1 MPDIVMPRLSD
12 SMEEG
17 TVVRWLKAPGDQVR
31 RGEPIVEIE
40 TDKATITYES
50 DADGVLSE
58 ILIPDG
64 ETVSIGTTIA
74 RIAAEGEAPAAQQ
87 AQQPQQAQAQGEQ
100 ARPALKPPQQAMPQ
114 QPQAPVVQERVE
126 DFAPAEVLEDSTP
139 QARAKASP
147 IARRLAR
154 KLGVDVSTVQ
164 GTGPGGRVVKEDVE
178 AAAAAAGGALAEGAP
193 QQAQAQQAQ
202 PPQAGQQQEPGELV
216 REQQPPQPQ
225 PPQPPQPSQ
234 PAPPQPP
241 PAPQAPPVAPP
252 PQAQPQ
258 PAPAQT
264 AAGSGWQQPPMPQ
277 LPPMP
282 APPIP
287 TPVSPPPMPPQPPVF
302 SPQQTGQYPSVPGMS
317 QPGYGGQMPP
327 QQIGAMP
334 QQPYPGQQ
342 PQYQQPVAPA
352 GPKGQVT
359 TTGLS
364 SAQQTIARRMSESKA
379 TAPEF
384 FVEVEV
390 DMSRAMLL
398 REQLK
403 MQFDPTPTYNDMVVQ
418 ATALALRQHPRV
430 NGAYRDGRFEYYS
443 DVNVGVVVAA
453 AETLMVPTIPH
464 VDQKGLSQ
472 IARETRDLANAV
484 RGRTIQPAQIAGGTF
499 TISNLGMYGV
509 ERFTAV
515 INPPQAGIIAVGAI
529 RNKPIV
535 AEDGVSL
542 AVRPMMSLV
551 MSCDHRIL
559 YGADGA
565 EFLNTV
571 KAWLESAHSLPL

>member
-58 ILIPDG
+58 ISVLDG

-74 RIAAEGEAPAAQQ
+74 RITAFGEAPAAQQ
-87 AQQPQQAQAQGEQ
+87 PQQPQQTQGEQ
-100 ARPALKPPQQAMPQ
+100 ARPALKPPQQAAPL
-114 QPQAPVVQERVE
+114 QPQGPAAEQRVE
-126 DFAPAEVLEDSTP
+126 DFVPAEVLEDSTP

-154 KLGVDVSTVQ
+154 KLGIDVSTVQ

-178 AAAAAAGGALAEGAP
+178 AAAAAGGGALAEGAP
-193 QQAQAQQAQ
+193 QQAQAQQTQ
-202 PPQAGQQQEPGELV
+202 QPQAGQQPAPQQPAYEE
-216 REQQPPQPQ
+216 QPPQPQ
-225 PPQPPQPSQ
+225 PPQQ
-234 PAPPQPP
+234 PQPP
-241 PAPQAPPVAPP
+241 PHPPARQAPPVATP
-252 PQAQPQ
+252 PQMQPQ
-258 PAPAQT
+258 PAAPAQ
-264 AAGSGWQQPPMPQ
+264 APPGSAWQQPPMPQ
-277 LPPMP
+277 APPMPAAPMPPPVGLPPMP
-282 APPIP
+282 QQ
-287 TPVSPPPMPPQPPVF
+287 PPPF
-302 SPQQTGQYPSVPGMS
+302 SPQQTGQYPSVPGLS
-317 QPGYGGQMPP
+317 QPGYRGQMPP
-327 QQIGAMP
+327 QQIGMP

-342 PQYQQPVAPA
+342 PQYQQPGAQQPGGPA
-352 GPKGQVT
+352 SPKGQVT

-364 SAQQTIARRMSESKA
+364 TAQQTIARRMAESKA

-384 FVEVEV
+384 FVEIEV

-484 RGRTIQPAQIAGGTF
+484 RGRTIQPAQVAGGTF

-515 INPPQAGIIAVGAI
+515 LNPPQAGIIAVGAI